1 MQYAEITR
9 VGPLAVSRRRGRF
22 VPWHV
27 PAWLPV
33 EAEGP
38 VTFLVGVLGGLVFAF
53 GFTTLTGVVAALTP

>member
-9 VGPLAVSRRRGRF
+9 VGPLAPPRPRF

-33 EAEGP
+33 EAEGLA
-38 VTFLVGVLGGLVFAF
+38 TFLVGVIGGLFLAFAL
-53 GFTTLTGVVAALTP
+53 TTLARLIAALTS

>member
-9 VGPLAVSRRRGRF
+9 VGPLAVSRRPGRF

-27 PAWLPV
+27 PAWLPA

-53 GFTTLTGVVAALTP
+53 GFTTLTGFIAALTP